1 MRDASQGLGA
11 VVHPFICKEGS
22 VGANSQQGV
31 ALLVLFTSF
40 TLASIGM
47 YSGGSVV
54 FLGLAAVVFAVSV
67 AMFLKARPLEQ

>member
-1 MRDASQGLGA
+1 M
-11 VVHPFICKEGS
+11 
-22 VGANSQQGV
+22 GANRQQGV

-54 FLGLAAVVFAVSV
+54 FLALAAVVFAVSV